1 MFGKSFST
9 LAGCLATHKLLF
21 RLGASFLY
29 RIKLLLEL
37 TFSVWV
43 ESEDIINRNACV
55 NLFRGVTDDINVTW
69 LNFLESCSL
78 KGKYVSSLDTS

>member
-1 MFGKSFST
+1 MFGKTLST

-29 RIKLLLEL
+29 RIKLFLEL

-43 ESEDIINRNACV
+43 EREGIINRNACV
-55 NLFRGVTDDINVTW
+55 NLIRGETDDILVTW
-69 LNFLESCSL
+69 LNFLESYSL